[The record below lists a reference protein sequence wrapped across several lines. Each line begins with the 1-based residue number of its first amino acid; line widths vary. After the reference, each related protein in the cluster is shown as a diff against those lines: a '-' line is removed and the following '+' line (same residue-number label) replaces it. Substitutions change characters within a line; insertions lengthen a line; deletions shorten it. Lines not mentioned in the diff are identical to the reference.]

1 MKIIVITWPVSEY
14 GRMIRGA
21 IQLALIT
28 LRVFFLSVATK
39 RIAPLETITVWTKW
53 EGFIE
58 GCIADQFH
66 SANSPNPL
74 WSTRKWPTEQ
84 TPRSL
89 WHQRWRIQEKKKKEN
104 AKGAHATRGA
114 GGRLPPF
121 PFCSCKVHE
130 LFVQPNGNV
139 NYDRG
144 AASKIYTLTQNS
156 RSAMYYL
163 LRDCILEYEPRRK

>member
-1 MKIIVITWPVSEY
+1 MIYEKMAHRTNTPLIV
-14 GRMIRGA
+14 
-21 IQLALIT
+21 
-28 LRVFFLSVATK
+28 
-39 RIAPLETITVWTKW
+39 APKME
-53 EGFIE
+53 
-58 GCIADQFH
+58 
-66 SANSPNPL
+66 N
-74 WSTRKWPTEQ
+74 TR
-84 TPRSL
+84 
-89 WHQRWRIQEKKKKEN
+89 KKKEK